1 MARFAWTGALALS
14 AALAMAACSK
24 GGGGSSSSSTES
36 LYAQKD
42 DPENLKGLLDTIVKA
57 SESGDTKKAAA
68 LTRGLIPDKD
78 ALAKALK
85 DDAPAD
91 FIQSYLDNVSKLP
104 PDDAQVAGLMKRGE
118 ADRTAIQVHA
128 ATTEEIRENKEGT
141 PAYAEFPGGAR
152 KLAENVLRPGVKF
165 YEVEFTKPGEDLG
178 MKYHLFYWDGS
189 QWRMLGPAWRGIK

>member
-1 MARFAWTGALALS
+1 MARFAWLGALALCL
-14 AALAMAACSK
+14 ALAACSK
-24 GGGGSSSSSTES
+24 GGSTES
-36 LYAQKD
+36 LYPQKD
-42 DPENLKGLLDTIVKA
+42 DPENLKGLLDTLVKA

-68 LTRGLIPDKD
+68 LTRGLIPDKA

-91 FIQSYLDNVSKLP
+91 FVQAYLDNVSKLP

-118 ADRTAIQVHA
+118 ADRTAIQVHG

-141 PAYAEFPGGAR
+141 PAFAEFPGGAR

-178 MKYHLFYWDGS
+178 MKYHLFYWDGA
-189 QWRMLGPAWRGIK
+189 QWRMLGPAWRGMK